1 MPGFFIL
8 QAVSLNNANIRE
20 TVFFYDDKKEKVDI
34 AAWGREVY
42 SCFPDGESGILDGT
56 SMAAGYVSAAAALA
70 VSVSG
75 TEGLKGR
82 LMDTADRLS
91 CLQGKIAQGNKVS
104 FLGAASGAVKEGI
117 TDVSPK
123 EDFDETFELSSPRE
137 KWELFDSERN
147 IAIGAGARHALALKE
162 DGSVWAWGHNGTGQY
177 TPGA

>member
-56 SMAAGYVSAAAALA
+56 SMAAGYVSAPAALA

-91 CLQGKIAQGNKVS
+91 CLQGKIAQGNKVKFFRRS
-104 FLGAASGAVKEGI
+104 FWRCKRGDNRCFAKRG
-117 TDVSPK
+117 
-123 EDFDETFELSSPRE
+123 F
-137 KWELFDSERN
+137 
-147 IAIGAGARHALALKE
+147 
-162 DGSVWAWGHNGTGQY
+162 
-177 TPGA
+177 